1 MSLGIRLSALSMLF
15 CLMLGASLADAD
27 IDMDVRTTRA
37 QSSLLSGTEAK
48 KILPAEWQKYRP
60 DTLVRRD
67 ESLRRIR
74 ALGLRPAA
82 DQKAGRNRECS
93 NQIFLEAKWRAL
105 YTADFAALDRRI
117 GDLEKS
123 LQTDDQN
130 YATQQSAADGSW
142 GACYEQTFMKVEASM
157 LALQAMFDRQVS
169 PKYAISF
176 MPQLRSGSDVIAM
189 LKPLLVSDIA
199 KEGIDHRS
207 ELNALTTY
215 AAQFGFKSYW
225 QPYLED
231 RVQGLLRDRDPGG
244 IDEIRTEMRT
254 FLDSWQD
261 PETGYWGAWY
271 RINGGL
277 YRTIDL
283 SISFHLISY
292 LKGQVNYWPQII
304 DTTLKIAD
312 EPYPYGWRYKGGLNT
327 HNNYD
332 VVKIFRFGWP
342 HMTAGQRD
350 RVRKVMGRMLD
361 WTLAHSLR
369 PDGSFKGDQD
379 FFSSV
384 ASDYYFG
391 VSFLD
396 EIGYWRADNRFWT
409 NDAWTGSRATC
420 LRIRQ
425 HLASLQLDDS
435 LILAARQKLD
445 AGCGSPVGRN

>member
-1 MSLGIRLSALSMLF
+1 MSLGLRLPILATGF
-15 CLMLGASLADAD
+15 CLMVGVSLADAD
-27 IDMDVRTTRA
+27 IGMDIRATRA

-48 KILPAEWQKYRP
+48 KILPVEWQKYRP
-60 DTLVRRD
+60 DTLARRD
-67 ESLRRIR
+67 EALRRLR
-74 ALGLRPAA
+74 VLGLRLAA

-105 YTADFAALDRRI
+105 YTGDFNALDKRI
-117 GDLEKS
+117 RDLEKS
-123 LQTDDQN
+123 LQTDDQS

-142 GACYEQTFMKVEASM
+142 GACYQQTFMKVEASM

-169 PKYAISF
+169 PKYAINV
-176 MPQLRSGSDVIAM
+176 MPQLRNGNDAIAM
-189 LKPLLVSDIA
+189 LKALLVSDVA
-199 KEGIDHRS
+199 NEGIDHRS

-244 IDEIRTEMRT
+244 IDKIRAEMRA
-254 FLDSWQD
+254 FLNSWQD

-271 RINGGL
+271 RINGRL

-283 SISFHLISY
+283 SITFHLISY
-292 LKGQVNYWPQII
+292 LKGDVHYWPQII
-304 DTTLKIAD
+304 DTTLKIEG
-312 EPYPYGWRYKGGLNT
+312 EPYPYGWRYKGGLNN

-332 VVKIFRFGWP
+332 VVKIFRYGWP
-342 HMTAGQRD
+342 HMAPDQRN
-350 RVRKVMGRMLD
+350 RVRKVMAGMLD
-361 WTLAHSLR
+361 WTLTHSLQS
-369 PDGSFKGDQD
+369 DGSFKGDQD

-409 NDAWTGSRATC
+409 NDDWRGSRATC

-435 LILAARQKLD
+435 LILAARRKLD
-445 AGCGSPVGRN
+445 AGCGSPVGRD